1 MARQSLV
8 AEGEVAA
15 QARPR
20 SASEL
25 FLTYAGIALQS
36 FGGALAITERT
47 LVRKKRWL
55 SAQDF
60 VGLHGICQVLPGP
73 TGMSMCVLLGDRYF
87 GLRGALAALA
97 GFLLPAA
104 ALVLTLASLFQNYQQ
119 LPWVQGALSGM
130 GAAAVA
136 LIIHTAA
143 RLARTLRGQRVGI
156 VVALLSFA
164 AVGLMRLPVGAVV
177 LSLGVAS
184 VAIAW
189 WRLRP

>member
-1 MARQSLV
+1 MV
-8 AEGEVAA
+8 AEGEVAG
-15 QARPR
+15 QAMPR

-143 RLARTLRGQRVGI
+143 RLARTLRGHRVGI
-156 VVALLSFA
+156 GVALLSFA

>member
-1 MARQSLV
+1 MASV
-8 AEGEVAA
+8 AMWTEPTAA
-15 QARPR
+15 GCTRPR

-73 TGMSMCVLLGDRYF
+73 TGMAMCVLLGDRYF

-104 ALVLTLASLFQNYQQ
+104 AVVLTLASLFQNYQQ

-143 RLARTLRGQRVGI
+143 RLSRTLRGQRIGI
-156 VVALLSFA
+156 GVALLSFA
-164 AVGLMRLPVGAVV
+164 AVGLLRLPVGAVV
-177 LSLGVAS
+177 LTLGTAS
-184 VAIAW
+184 VVIAW
-189 WRLRP
+189 WRLKA